1 MKRSKG
7 AALAAL
13 CGLLC
18 ALTACQLPQEPQI
31 VDEPAVSA
39 WAEGSQTTEEKPE
52 PEPAPLPEPEPLTQG
67 EAEQILEEV
76 MAGSSAVG
84 VSLTVIEDGE
94 VGASAA
100 WGWAVQG
107 QRPMTADT
115 KVRVASLSKTA
126 VGLCAMAMAEDGLA
140 DLDAP
145 LGTYWGE
152 GVWDPYAQTQ
162 PSIRTLMAHASG
174 LKDFGVTR
182 GLSKLR
188 GTLSSSSAWRN
199 VEPGTPE
206 AWYYSNFGV
215 CVLGTTLELS
225 SGQLLDSYFQSRF
238 LEPMGIRA
246 SLHAGKLEAEEVA
259 VLYDAYGNVQRT
271 QGQQTGQTVPDGI
284 GLGASYYPGGLTIS
298 AVDLAKLVSIL
309 AGDGMYNGE
318 ALLSPQSVEEMETVQ
333 FSVDPG
339 DGTTPFDQ
347 CLILRRQEDLL
358 GREELYYHTG
368 SAYGVYAL
376 LSYDPNTGDGV
387 VVLTTGAP
395 RQVDDRGLYQL
406 CARLSEQL
414 YAAMEEHEG

>member
-18 ALTACQLPQEPQI
+18 ALTACQLPQEPQT

-52 PEPAPLPEPEPLTQG
+52 PEPLTQE

-100 WGWAVQG
+100 WGWAVRG
-107 QRPMTADT
+107 ERPMTADT
-115 KVRVASLSKTA
+115 KIRAASLSKTA

-152 GVWDPYAQTQ
+152 GVRDPYAQTQ

-271 QGQQTGQTVPDGI
+271 QGQQTGQTVPDEI

-414 YAAMEEHEG
+414 YAAMEEHEA